1 MTDDKIKKLE
11 YQNKF
16 LREHIREV
24 QSRFEE
30 KIAELSMASEIGMAL
45 FHISSFS
52 EVCQIIL
59 DVIIKNTISQNC
71 SIMLM
76 DYEKDSLFLVA
87 ATDPAKNNF
96 ILDGKNVLSKE
107 GVHYYF
113 KTGQGIAGHAILKKR
128 PILIQSTK
136 RSSSFTTSPKSLI
149 KIGSLLSIPLIIEGK
164 PFGVLNLS
172 HENLNAFKP
181 NDINFLKI
189 IANFISLSLYSALN
203 YERLQYSEEKY
214 RALSESSNDG
224 ISIIE
229 NGVSVY
235 ANKKYQDMTGYNL
248 HELKNIPFQNLL
260 DKSYKPKSIDY
271 VNSLLG
277 FKAPPTQFETK
288 IISKDNKKMYV
299 EINSSIIFYNY
310 RKAVILS
317 VRDITDRKTMEKKL
331 QQAEKMEAIGELAGG
346 VAHDLNNILSGIVG
360 YPELLLMDMPKDSPM
375 RKSIILM
382 QKSGEK
388 ASSIVQDLLIL
399 ARNDISTSKEISLNK
414 IILDYM
420 GSNEYQK
427 LKLYYPNIH
436 IDKDLQS
443 HLWEIMGSDVTLLKT
458 LVNLISNAA
467 DSISDKGMIIIS
479 TKNIHLENSIKA
491 YEYIEKGDYVVLTV
505 SDSGEGFSQTHLEKI
520 FEPFYIKK
528 ALGKTKSGL
537 GMAVVWGTVKDHNG
551 YIDIKSTQGKG
562 TSLMLYFPAH
572 KKNQPINSYTFS
584 FDNFKG
590 KGESVLIVDDVDDQR
605 EIASE
610 ILKKLGY
617 SVISESSGER
627 AVDYLKNNSVDL
639 IVLDMIMDPGID
651 GLETY
656 KRILKFKPHQKA
668 IIASGFSETEKVVE
682 AQRLGVGSFIK
693 KPYSVESLGKAIRR
707 EIDIK

>member
-1 MTDDKIKKLE
+1 
-11 YQNKF
+11 
-16 LREHIREV
+16 
-24 QSRFEE
+24 
-30 KIAELSMASEIGMAL
+30 MASEIGMAL

-248 HELKNIPFQNLL
+248 HELENIPFQNLL

-288 IISKDNKKMYV
+288 IISKDNKKCM
-299 EINSSIIFYNY
+299 
-310 RKAVILS
+310 
-317 VRDITDRKTMEKKL
+317 
-331 QQAEKMEAIGELAGG
+331 
-346 VAHDLNNILSGIVG
+346 
-360 YPELLLMDMPKDSPM
+360 
-375 RKSIILM
+375 
-382 QKSGEK
+382 
-388 ASSIVQDLLIL
+388 
-399 ARNDISTSKEISLNK
+399 
-414 IILDYM
+414 
-420 GSNEYQK
+420 
-427 LKLYYPNIH
+427 
-436 IDKDLQS
+436 
-443 HLWEIMGSDVTLLKT
+443 
-458 LVNLISNAA
+458 
-467 DSISDKGMIIIS
+467 
-479 TKNIHLENSIKA
+479 
-491 YEYIEKGDYVVLTV
+491 
-505 SDSGEGFSQTHLEKI
+505 
-520 FEPFYIKK
+520 
-528 ALGKTKSGL
+528 
-537 GMAVVWGTVKDHNG
+537 
-551 YIDIKSTQGKG
+551 
-562 TSLMLYFPAH
+562 
-572 KKNQPINSYTFS
+572 
-584 FDNFKG
+584 
-590 KGESVLIVDDVDDQR
+590 
-605 EIASE
+605 
-610 ILKKLGY
+610 
-617 SVISESSGER
+617 
-627 AVDYLKNNSVDL
+627 
-639 IVLDMIMDPGID
+639 
-651 GLETY
+651 
-656 KRILKFKPHQKA
+656 
-668 IIASGFSETEKVVE
+668 
-682 AQRLGVGSFIK
+682 
-693 KPYSVESLGKAIRR
+693 
-707 EIDIK
+707 